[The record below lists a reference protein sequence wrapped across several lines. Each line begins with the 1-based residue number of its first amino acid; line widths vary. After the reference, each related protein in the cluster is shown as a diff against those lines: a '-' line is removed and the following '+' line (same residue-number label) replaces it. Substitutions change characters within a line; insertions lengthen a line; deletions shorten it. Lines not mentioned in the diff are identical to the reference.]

1 MFLSITKMR
10 VNWLFGVDFSVKMGV
25 LMKKWPKMTETDER
39 LETPAEHIAN
49 AITHGVGFGLS
60 IACLVLLAVFA
71 SLRRGVW
78 EIVSCSVY
86 GATLVILYLASTLYH
101 SIHMPQ
107 ARKVFNII
115 DHAAIY
121 LLIAG
126 TYTPYLLV
134 PLRGALGWSLFGF
147 VWSIAVVGIIFQA
160 LFISRFKFLSTLS
173 YVAMGWMLVATIVPL
188 LEALPMMAIVWLAIG
203 GLCYTL
209 GIVFYAWQRLKFAHA
224 IWHLFVLAGSIC
236 HFFGILFFV
245 AF

>member
-1 MFLSITKMR
+1 
-10 VNWLFGVDFSVKMGV
+10 
-25 LMKKWPKMTETDER
+25 MKKEPKMFKSDER
-39 LETPAEHIAN
+39 IETVSEHIAN

-60 IACLVLLAVFA
+60 VACLVLLVVFA

-101 SIHMPQ
+101 SIRAPK
-107 ARKVFNII
+107 ARRVLNII

-134 PLRGALGWSLFGF
+134 PLRGVLGWSLFGV
-147 VWSIAVVGIIFQA
+147 VWGIAIIGIVFQA
-160 LFISRFKFLSTLS
+160 LFIGRYKFLSTLS
-173 YVAMGWMLVATIVPL
+173 YVAMGWMVVATIIPL
-188 LEALPMMAIVWLAIG
+188 LRVLPMMAIIWLAIG

-209 GIVFYAWQRLKFAHA
+209 GIVFYVWQRLKFAHA
-224 IWHLFVLAGSIC
+224 LWHLFVLAGSIC
-236 HFFGILFFV
+236 HFFGVFFYV
-245 AF
+245 AT

>member
-1 MFLSITKMR
+1 MFKS
-10 VNWLFGVDFSVKMGV
+10 
-25 LMKKWPKMTETDER
+25 DER
-39 LETPAEHIAN
+39 IETVSEHIAN

-60 IACLVLLAVFA
+60 VACLVLLVVFA

-101 SIHMPQ
+101 SIRAPK
-107 ARKVFNII
+107 ARRVLNII

-134 PLRGALGWSLFGF
+134 PLRGVLGWSLFGV
-147 VWSIAVVGIIFQA
+147 VWGIAIIGIVFQA
-160 LFISRFKFLSTLS
+160 LFIGRYKFLSTLS
-173 YVAMGWMLVATIVPL
+173 YVAMGWMVVATIIPL
-188 LEALPMMAIVWLAIG
+188 LRVLPMMAIIWLAIG

-209 GIVFYAWQRLKFAHA
+209 GIVFYVWQRLKFAHA
-224 IWHLFVLAGSIC
+224 LWHLFVLAGSIC
-236 HFFGILFFV
+236 HFFGVFFYV
-245 AF
+245 AT

>member
-1 MFLSITKMR
+1 
-10 VNWLFGVDFSVKMGV
+10 
-25 LMKKWPKMTETDER
+25 MKKDEKTEKTDER
-39 LETPAEHIAN
+39 RETPGEHIAN

-60 IACLVLLAVFA
+60 IACLVLLVVFA
-71 SLRRGVW
+71 SLRQGAW

-86 GATLVILYLASTLYH
+86 GSTLVVLYLVSTLYH
-101 SIHMPQ
+101 SIHMP
-107 ARKVFNII
+107 RVRRVLNII

-134 PLRGALGWSLFGF
+134 PLRGALGWSLFG
-147 VWSIAVVGIIFQA
+147 VIWGLAVIGIIFQA

-173 YVAMGWMLVATIVPL
+173 YVAMGWMVVATIVPL
-188 LEALPMMAIVWLAIG
+188 LKTLPVMGTVWLAIG

-209 GIVFYAWQRLKFAHA
+209 GIVFYVWQRLKFAHA

-236 HFFGILFFV
+236 HFFGILFFL
-245 AF
+245 AI